1 MRLECPHCHA
11 VFEVPEALLDHARR
25 LRCANCGESWEIMP
39 SEPEV
44 QGAEG
49 GDQGVAQSV
58 APEGESDELQDNEAV
73 SLKPQSVGVCSLAA
87 REIERRQAVLHSRS
101 SVGAP
106 TGSEPMSRK
115 MIGSTGRWLAAWG
128 VSLAMVGGGAVAAWH
143 WKAGELVHLWPGVG
157 HFVSP

>member
-1 MRLECPHCHA
+1 M
-11 VFEVPEALLDHARR
+11 
-25 LRCANCGESWEIMP
+25 S

-49 GDQGVAQSV
+49 GDQGVEQPV
-58 APEGESDELQDNEAV
+58 APEVGSDEIQDNEAV

-106 TGSEPMSRK
+106 TGSEPIARK
-115 MIGSTGRWLAAWG
+115 MIGSTGGWLAAWG

-143 WKAGELVHLWPGVG
+143 WRAGELVHLWPGAG

>member
-1 MRLECPHCHA
+1 
-11 VFEVPEALLDHARR
+11 
-25 LRCANCGESWEIMP
+25 MP

-44 QGAEG
+44 QEAEG
-49 GDQGVAQSV
+49 GDQGVEQAV
-58 APEGESDELQDNEAV
+58 APEAGSDERQDNEAV

-106 TGSEPMSRK
+106 TGSEPIARK
-115 MIGSTGRWLAAWG
+115 MIGSTGGWLAAWG

-143 WKAGELVHLWPGVG
+143 WRAGELVHLWPGAG